1 MRLGFNWAKG
11 PFEMLEELGVKFF
24 VEKNSQLKTNKFIK
38 ELYDKK
44 VETFYGKR
52 QIYTNLETLGK
63 IKQLAKINKDN
74 KSALTYEHK
83 DYKIVEFNTKANTLD
98 YDSMGA
104 LKKSI
109 R

>member
-1 MRLGFNWAKG
+1 MRLGFNWTKG

-24 VEKNSQLKTNKFIK
+24 VEKDSQLKTNEFIK

-63 IKQLAKINKDN
+63 VKQLAKII
-74 KSALTYEHK
+74 
-83 DYKIVEFNTKANTLD
+83 KIINQQLHTSIKITKL
-98 YDSMGA
+98 
-104 LKKSI
+104 
-109 R
+109 